1 MDVARSHWSGMSCQP
16 GANARMISGAAMTPM
31 SVITNRT
38 TAKVP
43 ATSSTSSR
51 TSSCERLCLY
61 SLITGTK
68 AWLNDP
74 SANRR
79 RRKFGI
85 LKATS
90 QASMKAPAP
99 KAAAKTISRASPVTR
114 EIRVAKPVTAVLL
127 KILPLNRL
135 PLGQPPEK

>member
-1 MDVARSHWSGMSCQP
+1 MSCQP
-16 GANARMISGAAMTPM
+16 GAKARMMMGAAITPM
-31 SVITNRT
+31 SVMANNT

-43 ATSSTSSR
+43 ATSSTRAR

-68 AWLNDP
+68 AWLKEP

-85 LKATS
+85 LNATS
-90 QASMKAPAP
+90 QASMKALAP

-114 EIRVAKPVTAVLL
+114 DIRVAKPVTAVLL

-135 PLGQPPEK
+135 PRGQPPGK